1 MSGPLE
7 DGRDLAGA
15 GRPLDRFMF
24 VLSVKVGGDM
34 LLRATHS
41 LTAYWQGHREQ
52 LQGLSSYK
60 GSLHMHL

>member
-24 VLSVKVGGDM
+24 VLSGKVGSDM
-34 LLRATHS
+34 LPRATHS
-41 LTAYWQGHREQ
+41 LSAYWQGHREQ
-52 LQGLSSYK
+52 
-60 GSLHMHL
+60 